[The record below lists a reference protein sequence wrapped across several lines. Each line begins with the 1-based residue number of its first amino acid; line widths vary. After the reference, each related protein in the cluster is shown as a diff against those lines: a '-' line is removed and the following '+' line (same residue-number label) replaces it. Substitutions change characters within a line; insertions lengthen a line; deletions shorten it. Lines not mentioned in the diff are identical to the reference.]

1 VLLLLALAGP
11 AAGATPFTLDKDG
24 SRPRVAVDHLGTGFF
39 TWTHA
44 VGANNVFRYC
54 RVAQGHTAC
63 NASKAYAPGDQDVD
77 GGYALFASGGRVLL
91 LDARCC
97 SVYAQKQVFS
107 STNGGGTFTGP
118 VSPGYMNGPGDNIG
132 GQALYAPPGA
142 VGRAGES
149 LLTIGDVQSVGVT
162 FQATGTTTGTE
173 VATANLGGPGGSYQA
188 SLALQGSSTLVA
200 IYGTLGPDRLYW
212 RKWKGTGDVNDVAN
226 WTPPALLDS
235 TDVDSTAKLVSGPSG
250 LYVAYNRGAVSHRAY
265 FLRRF
270 TGTGWGPA
278 TRLTEIGSPQGA
290 DLVEDGAGR
299 LHFAWQDSSSKLR
312 YRYARTPANTQ
323 FTSPQTLVKSGNF
336 PFLKLGVNTSGRG
349 WVAWDGLPGV
359 HAVAVKPG
367 EPPYTKPNKKTK
379 VAFGSKHAVL
389 SSPKLCVGHG
399 QSFLAKVG
407 GDAGVKKVV
416 FHIDGKKRAT
426 VTNKPFS
433 KLLGTKVLGSGVHD
447 LIASVTATFKKNGK
461 KKTATKDIAATFR
474 IC

>member
-1 VLLLLALAGP
+1 VLLLLVLAGP

-44 VGANNVFRYC
+44 VGADNVFRYC

-91 LDARCC
+91 IDARCC
-97 SVYAQKQVFS
+97 TVYARKEIFT
-107 STNGGGTFTGP
+107 STNGGTTFTGP
-118 VSPGYMNGPGDNIG
+118 VSPGYMNGAGDNIG
-132 GQALYAPPGA
+132 GQAIYVPKNTFG
-142 VGRAGES
+142 GEDGII
-149 LLTIGDVQSVGVT
+149 TISDVETEGVT
-162 FQATGTTTGTE
+162 LQATAIGAGTMTE
-173 VATANLGGPGGSYQA
+173 TANLGGPGGSYQG
-188 SLALQGSSTLVA
+188 SVALQAPKTLVA
-200 IYGTLGPDRLYW
+200 IFGTLGPDRLYW
-212 RKWKGTGDVNDVAN
+212 RRYVSGDGNYAPN
-226 WTPPALLDS
+226 WTPAQLLDT
-235 TDVDSTAKLVSGPSG
+235 TDVNSTAKLVSGPSG
-250 LYVAYNRGAVSHRAY
+250 LYVAYSRGAVSHQAY

-270 TGTGWGPA
+270 TGSGWGPA
-278 TRLTEIGSPQGA
+278 ARLTEIGSPAFA
-290 DLVEDGAGR
+290 DLAEDGSGR
-299 LHFAWQDSSSKLR
+299 LHFAWQDSSNRLR

-323 FTSPQTLVKSGNF
+323 FTSPQTLVESGNF

-359 HAVAVKPG
+359 HAVPVRPG
-367 EPPYTKPNKKTK
+367 EPPYTKPNRRTK

-407 GDAGVKKVV
+407 GDARVKRVV
-416 FHIDGKKRAT
+416 FQIDGKKRAT
-426 VTNKPFS
+426 VSNKPFS
-433 KLLGTKVLGSGVHD
+433 KLLGTKALASGVHD